1 MLLCETTKINIMKK
15 IVASLAIVSVF
26 ALAFSFTSSKSETE
40 FSKESLKTKL
50 TSTNKKDISFE
61 KILKQHKGKTVV
73 IEVWASWCSDCIKSM
88 PQVKEL
94 KAKHTNVAFVNLSC
108 DKTFEAWQ
116 NGIEK
121 HEVTGDNYLIKDG
134 MKGAFGKSIQLDW
147 IPRFIVV
154 DKNGKIAL
162 FRAIEKDFDKISET
176 IEANK

>member
-1 MLLCETTKINIMKK
+1 MKK
-15 IVASLAIVSVF
+15 IVVALAIVSALVF
-26 ALAFSFTSSKSETE
+26 AFSFTSSNSETE

-50 TSTNKKDISFE
+50 TATNKKDISFE

-88 PQVKEL
+88 PEVKEL
-94 KAKHTNVAFVNLSC
+94 KTQYPDVAFVNLSC
-108 DKTFEAWQ
+108 DKTYDAWQ

-121 HEVTGDNYLIKDG
+121 HEVSGENYLIKDG
-134 MKGAFGKSIQLDW
+134 MKGAFGKSISLDW

-162 FRAIEKDFDKISET
+162 FRAIEKDFDKIKET
-176 IEANK
+176 IEQNK